1 MKKNKCIK
9 YFFLCLLT
17 VLLTALD
24 QLSKYLVVNRLDL
37 NRNYSILK
45 YVFSFEYLENQGI
58 AFGILS
64 GKTAL
69 INIVVIIISLIIIYF
84 AFILER
90 GISNNNRLFAK
101 FTFLQIICS
110 FLVAGALGNIIDR
123 IRLGY
128 VVDFIKF
135 DFINFPTFNVADC
148 YVTVSVA
155 MLFVMIM
162 FFISDEELDYVT
174 KRKAKK
180 QEYR

>member
-1 MKKNKCIK
+1 MKKNRYIK

-17 VLLTALD
+17 VILTVLD

-37 NRNYSILK
+37 NRNYSIVK

-64 GKTAL
+64 GKIAL
-69 INIVVIIISLIIIYF
+69 INVVVIIISLLIIYF
-84 AFILER
+84 AFTLER
-90 GISNNNRLFAK
+90 GINNNSKLFAK
-101 FTFLQIICS
+101 FTILQVICS
-110 FLVAGALGNIIDR
+110 FLVAGASGNIIDR

-135 DFINFPTFNVADC
+135 DFMNFPTFNVADC

-155 MLFVMIM
+155 LLFIMIM
-162 FFISDEELDYVT
+162 FFVSDEDLDYLIKHKT
-174 KRKAKK
+174 KN
-180 QEYR
+180 